1 MKQIIITATSAFGLL
16 LLAQDAVADQTKGT
30 EVSQTEIGQFQTGV
44 ATIGDV
50 ESKLGTPQRS
60 GPLASGGTT
69 ADYILMQESANAA
82 SYIPVARLVAGAM
95 NLHETRVEFQFDSA
109 GHLAAVQ
116 TSTRDLVCPHRVC
129 GPDQLSQPWI
139 PSQTQGD

>member
-1 MKQIIITATSAFGLL
+1 MRLARPVSASVFVFVLQVGS
-16 LLAQDAVADQTKGT
+16 AAADQTKGT
-30 EVSQTEIGQFQTGV
+30 EVTQAEISQFQAGV

-50 ESKLGTPQRS
+50 EAKLGMPQRS
-60 GPLASGGTT
+60 GPFGNGGTT

-82 SYIPVARLVAGAM
+82 SYVPFARLVAGAM
-95 NLHETRVEFQFDSA
+95 NLHETRVEFQFDAA

-129 GPDQLSQPWI
+129 GPDQLSQPWA